1 MCLHIELPWA
11 LATPAGTLRCNSK
24 VGYASKDTVK
34 GSAAGGKGSAGHP
47 VVEPT
52 SNSKLQQA
60 SKQAASVQ
68 AEASQAS
75 TSQQCT

>member
-34 GSAAGGKGSAGHP
+34 GRAAQQVEKG
-47 VVEPT
+47 
-52 SNSKLQQA
+52 QQDT
-60 SKQAASVQ
+60 Q
-68 AEASQAS
+68 
-75 TSQQCT
+75 